1 MFIYQMVSLELLYDL
16 FHVIC
21 YMTYAHTGSHNISDR
36 SVHVVIVR
44 EKDLPKYKFL
54 NKSSLR
60 YCSA

>member
-54 NKSSLR
+54 E
-60 YCSA
+60 